1 AVRWSYE
8 IPDHQPGNCAPGTN
22 IGAIRDCGGGIYRAR
37 LPIGVPARLLCRDG
51 ALREWESVVVARSQ
65 HEEHS
70 VVLTRPELVR
80 RLTLVPRGG
89 TIESVRVTAFADSR
103 SLYDMPLE
111 LTRHAESVSLM
122 VPTDPCQ
129 VMVESATGEVAVLRE
144 GHGTD
149 NATVPVLFRGTRRV
163 KLTVVDPDG
172 RPVPDVL

>member
-1 AVRWSYE
+1 
-8 IPDHQPGNCAPGTN
+8 
-22 IGAIRDCGGGIYRAR
+22 
-37 LPIGVPARLLCRDG
+37 
-51 ALREWESVVVARSQ
+51 
-65 HEEHS
+65 
-70 VVLTRPELVR
+70 
-80 RLTLVPRGG
+80 PRGG

-163 KLTVVDPDG
+163 ILTVVDPDA
-172 RPVPDVL
+172 RPVPDVLVNIREHRRTVVTGEVLDPVEVLQRENSRSSLGWMQKLFSGGNQRTIAVSSDGICALDLPVGSYEIMIHMLP